1 MAKISYPD
9 PNQIPEPL
17 AGILAA
23 IPGVAATDMLAHSP
37 VLAEHFLRLAHAQF
51 TALELSE
58 RARELV
64 ILSVAAKVRC
74 EFEYQQHIPISVAA
88 GVEPALRRAIWDRTL
103 DTAGLP
109 EAERVL
115 IGFVTDVLN
124 RPRVSAR
131 RFAAVQR
138 FYPPRQI
145 VEVLQLIGFYWGFGR
160 ICTVLDIEVQ
170 TPTTL
175 DAFEAVATLD
185 AGPKRRRTD

>member
-74 EFEYQQHIPISVAA
+74 EFEYQQHIPISAAA
-88 GVEPALRRAIWDRTL
+88 GVEPALRQAIWDRSIDPTS
-103 DTAGLP
+103 LP
-109 EAERVL
+109 DAENVL

-131 RFAAVQR
+131 RFAALQR

-145 VEVLQLIGFYWGFGR
+145 VEILQLIGFYWGFGR
-160 ICTVLDIEVQ
+160 ICTVLDIEVE
-170 TPTTL
+170 TPTSL
-175 DAFEAVATLD
+175 DAFEAVTNLSA
-185 AGPKRRRTD
+185 